1 MGSSNRRSYARLGWL
16 VGPVALLAALAAMA
30 LLRRGPSG
38 LLGAVLIGLL
48 ALAMGWIFL
57 SVFWPAR
64 AERTCPR
71 CARAALV
78 RLDARATIGIRCRA
92 CGFEDP
98 SASSWLL
105 AEEDGP
111 LESIVLEQRGRGPRT
126 RTMDSANPA
135 D

>member
-1 MGSSNRRSYARLGWL
+1 MGSSNRRTYARIGWL
-16 VGPVALLAALAAMA
+16 VGPVALLAAVAAIV

-38 LLGAVLIGLL
+38 ILGAVLIGLL

-57 SVFWPAR
+57 SIFWPAR

-71 CARAALV
+71 CAHDALV
-78 RLDARATIGIRCRA
+78 RLDARTTIGIRCRA
-92 CGFEDP
+92 CGFEDA

-105 AEEDGP
+105 AEEDGA
-111 LESIVLEQRGRGPRT
+111 LESIVLEQRGRGRRT
-126 RTMDSANPA
+126 RTMDSAKSA